1 MVKKRITAKLD
12 SLKEVHRAR
21 LAEVRRME
29 GDVENAKMSA
39 ETLEE
44 SSSKR
49 QLMFYRTMT
58 IYVHNLVECLQ
69 EKVMEINSLELE
81 LHSLLSDQ
89 MDGMLARR
97 QQRVKEQADR
107 LQQLSCD

>member
-1 MVKKRITAKLD
+1 MLT
-12 SLKEVHRAR
+12 
-21 LAEVRRME
+21 
-29 GDVENAKMSA
+29 GDNVYGVGC
-39 ETLEE
+39 
-44 SSSKR
+44 R
-49 QLMFYRTMT
+49 Q
-58 IYVHNLVECLQ
+58 
-69 EKVMEINSLELE
+69 VMEINSLELE